1 MFTNIYRNQLTR
13 VQASHWVWDR
23 LQDDFS
29 MELKESTERA
39 LINVPIFNRNGA
51 DGQLDTQASLL
62 EPNLDYV
69 TFVHRP

>member
-1 MFTNIYRNQLTR
+1 M
-13 VQASHWVWDR
+13 WDR